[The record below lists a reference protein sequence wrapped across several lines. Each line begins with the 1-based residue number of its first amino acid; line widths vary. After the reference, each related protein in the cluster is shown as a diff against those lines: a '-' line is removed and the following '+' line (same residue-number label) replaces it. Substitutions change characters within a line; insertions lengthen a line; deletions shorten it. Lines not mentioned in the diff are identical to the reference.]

1 MQSSLSIQG
10 TLIPGAPIYK
20 KICHAQIFY
29 IIQCSIVMPLYSQFL
44 YTQVQSISDGNL
56 GPPLVESM
64 HGKPTAYLAEKLV
77 YELIQI
83 SQSPVV

>member
-1 MQSSLSIQG
+1 MQFSLSIQG
-10 TLIPGAPIYK
+10 TLIPGAPTYK

-56 GPPLVESM
+56 GPQVESM
-64 HGKPTAYLAEKLV
+64 HGKPTAYLAAK
-77 YELIQI
+77 I
-83 SQSPVV
+83 SI